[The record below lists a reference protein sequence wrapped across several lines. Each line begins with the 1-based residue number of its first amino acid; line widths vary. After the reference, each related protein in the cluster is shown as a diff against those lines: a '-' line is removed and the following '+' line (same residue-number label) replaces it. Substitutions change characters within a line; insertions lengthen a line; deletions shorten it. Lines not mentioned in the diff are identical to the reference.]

1 MTSEYRSRPRDAA
14 AEQIECYII
23 ENGLSAHQKLP
34 SERDMCAMWG
44 FNRTTLRSAIHR
56 LVMEGVLYNRMGAGT
71 FVAPPKLVRNLQDV
85 IGFGSAAQEAGR
97 KLSTSVV
104 SAGLREANKQIAQR
118 MKVPLGHKIFE
129 LTRVRGLEDVPVLLE
144 TAYLDAQRFNGI
156 ESYDFSQ
163 HSLYHVLEENYG
175 VRIAHGEEKLNVTY
189 TDEEEAQLLEI
200 PEGAPVIYQ
209 TGVVADE
216 DNLPVEY
223 FKSIA
228 RSEYIRFASVLVR

>member
-1 MTSEYRSRPRDAA
+1 MTSEYHSRPRDAA

-44 FNRTTLRSAIHR
+44 LNRTTLRSAIHR
-56 LVMEGVLYNRMGAGT
+56 LVMEGVLYNRMGSGT

-97 KLSTSVV
+97 VLSTRVI
-104 SAGLREANKQIAQR
+104 SAGLREANKQVAQR
-118 MKVPLGHKIFE
+118 LKLPLGHKTFKLSRIR
-129 LTRVRGLEDVPVLLE
+129 LLEGVPVLLE
-144 TAYLDAQRFNGI
+144 TSYLDALRFKGI

-163 HSLYHVLEENYG
+163 LSLYQVLEKNYDI
-175 VRIAHGEEKLNVTY
+175 RISRGEERLNVTH
-189 TDEEEAQLLEI
+189 TDEEEAQLLGI
-200 PEGAPVIYQ
+200 LEGAPVIYQ
-209 TGVVADE
+209 TGVVSDE
-216 DNLPVEY
+216 ENVPVDY